1 MKYFIPT
8 PAISKLELGFFTIH
22 YYALCIL
29 LGILAAII
37 IGRVRYQD
45 RGGNPSE
52 ISDVALFAIPAGIIG
67 GRLYHVITS
76 PDRYFGVGGAPL
88 DAVKVWQGGLG
99 IWGAV
104 ALGTLVA
111 YLVFKRGDKSQSFG
125 VFADALAPG
134 LLVAQGIGRFG
145 NWFNGELFGKPT
157 KLLWGL
163 EIPQNLRP
171 IGYENYS
178 TFHPTFLYEALWC
191 FAGAAL
197 ISNSKF
203 LREFLR
209 GRASGDLFIAYIAFY
224 CFGRIWIE
232 LLRIDTAHL
241 IFGLR
246 VNVWVSGFG
255 FVLASARLFWPRR
268 ANGHY
273 GHTQEVG

>member
-246 VNVWVSGFG
+246 VNVWVSGLG

-268 ANGHY
+268 ANGHF

>member
-246 VNVWVSGFG
+246 VNVWVSGLG
-255 FVLASARLFWPRR
+255 FVLASARLFLPRR